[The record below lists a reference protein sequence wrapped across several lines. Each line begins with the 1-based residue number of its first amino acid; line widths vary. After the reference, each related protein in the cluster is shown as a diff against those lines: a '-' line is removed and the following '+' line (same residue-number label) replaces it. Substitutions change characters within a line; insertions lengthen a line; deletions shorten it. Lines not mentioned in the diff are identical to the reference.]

1 MYEISLIAD
10 LSFSQANIEF
20 LSSQKGKGFVVV
32 VDVVVVDVVDV
43 VLADVV
49 DVVVVDVVVVD
60 VVVADEIVV
69 DVVDVNFLVVVDNL
83 VVEVYNLK
91 TGYNKI
97 AQIINGWSEAESFSI

>member
-1 MYEISLIAD
+1 MIAD
-10 LSFSQANIEF
+10 LSFSQENSEF
-20 LSSQKGKGFVVV
+20 MSSQKAKGFVVV

-43 VLADVV
+43 VLAD
-49 DVVVVDVVVVD
+49 VVDVVVVD